1 MPDRSHPT
9 APPPAPAARCPASH
23 AEAERRAL
31 RTLWWAIEQCPA
43 AIMITDHEARI
54 VYVNPR
60 FSAINGYGRRQVLH
74 RNPRLLKSAASDP
87 AVHQAL
93 WASLGAGQSWRG
105 TLSNRRADGGVYETE
120 VAIAPVKNAGERVSH
135 FVAVYGE
142 PRPLPGEGAGRAAG
156 GAEGSDVAS
165 NGSRGR
171 GRGWTADFRM
181 LVDAAPHGM
190 IVERDG
196 RVLYANRAAALM
208 FGYGL
213 PVEVMALPSLGVLF
227 ADEDRAR
234 VQRYWRAYAGRTPA
248 PKAFECRGLKK
259 DGSLVWLDVRV
270 QILGPEPGQASLWA
284 LADTTLRK
292 IYEDRLHHQA
302 NFDPVTHLPNRWLA
316 LDRLVHAIVTGRRR
330 FRKVGVLFIDIDDF
344 KTINDSFGH
353 AVGDRLLRQLG
364 ERIRLCVREED
375 TVARIGGDEFTIVL
389 PDLRSVADAEGVARK
404 VLDAVAAPFNLDS
417 REAFVGASIGITIS
431 PEDGTDAETLLGNA
445 DAAMYKAKTAGRNQL
460 RFFTAELNARTINR
474 NRAEARLK
482 SALERDELRVLYQPI
497 VNLDGG
503 QIIAAEALLR
513 WHDPELGLV
522 DAEHFIRVAEDIG
535 LIVPIGA
542 WTMMTACRDV
552 ARWRRQAL
560 NNVFVSVN
568 VCSRELRAKSFAE
581 SVLDGLSQNGLSPD
595 ALHLELGEATL
606 MADLPQV
613 VGSLGTLSASGVR
626 IAVDDFG
633 TGYSSLNALS
643 RFPVDIVK
651 IDGTLTRRMVT
662 SAVQASLVEAIIA
675 FAHRLGLRTV
685 AEGVETTEQLSAL
698 RSRHCDAGQGWMF
711 SKLLTAEGIEALL
724 SMQSLHPAG
733 RSSGDGNA

>member
-1 MPDRSHPT
+1 
-9 APPPAPAARCPASH
+9 
-23 AEAERRAL
+23 
-31 RTLWWAIEQCPA
+31 
-43 AIMITDHEARI
+43 
-54 VYVNPR
+54 
-60 FSAINGYGRRQVLH
+60 
-74 RNPRLLKSAASDP
+74 
-87 AVHQAL
+87 
-93 WASLGAGQSWRG
+93 
-105 TLSNRRADGGVYETE
+105 
-120 VAIAPVKNAGERVSH
+120 
-135 FVAVYGE
+135 
-142 PRPLPGEGAGRAAG
+142 
-156 GAEGSDVAS
+156 
-165 NGSRGR
+165 
-171 GRGWTADFRM
+171 
-181 LVDAAPHGM
+181 
-190 IVERDG
+190 
-196 RVLYANRAAALM
+196 
-208 FGYGL
+208 
-213 PVEVMALPSLGVLF
+213 
-227 ADEDRAR
+227 
-234 VQRYWRAYAGRTPA
+234 
-248 PKAFECRGLKK
+248 
-259 DGSLVWLDVRV
+259 
-270 QILGPEPGQASLWA
+270 
-284 LADTTLRK
+284 
-292 IYEDRLHHQA
+292 
-302 NFDPVTHLPNRWLA
+302 
-316 LDRLVHAIVTGRRR
+316 
-330 FRKVGVLFIDIDDF
+330 
-344 KTINDSFGH
+344 
-353 AVGDRLLRQLG
+353 
-364 ERIRLCVREED
+364 VREED
-375 TVARIGGDEFTIVL
+375 TVARIGDDEFTIVL

-404 VLDAVAAPFNLDS
+404 VLDAVSAPFNLDS

-513 WHDPELGLV
+513 WHDPELGVV

-606 MADLPQV
+606 MTDLPQV

-711 SKLLTAEGIEALL
+711 SKLLTAEGIGALL
-724 SMQSLHPAG
+724 SRQSLHPAG
-733 RSSGDGNA
+733 RSGGAGNA